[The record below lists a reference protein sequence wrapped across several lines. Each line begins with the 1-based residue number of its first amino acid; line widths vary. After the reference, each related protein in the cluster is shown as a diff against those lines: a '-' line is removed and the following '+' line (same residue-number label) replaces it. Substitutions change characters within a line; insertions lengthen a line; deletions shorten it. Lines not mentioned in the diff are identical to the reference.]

1 MFIAGRYSF
10 NGGEVHSQCGQDHS
24 RISLIPMTHVEMDA
38 IKIENPP
45 VCLQRAL
52 PPGLKLL
59 LEILIEAADGA
70 GARRQAHSGFGDLP

>member
-38 IKIENPP
+38 IKREN
-45 VCLQRAL
+45 

-70 GARRQAHSGFGDLP
+70 RRQAHSGFGDLP